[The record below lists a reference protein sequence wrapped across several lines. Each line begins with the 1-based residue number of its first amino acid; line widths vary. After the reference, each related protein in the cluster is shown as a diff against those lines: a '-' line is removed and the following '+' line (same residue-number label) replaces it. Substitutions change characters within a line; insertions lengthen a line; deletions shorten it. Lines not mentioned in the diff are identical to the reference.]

1 MKLISIVTA
10 CYNEE
15 EDVEELYSQIVQ
27 VMSEMPGRGFEHIHA
42 DSRRKWDIFK
52 T

>member
-15 EDVEELYSQIVQ
+15 ENVEDLHTQIVQ
-27 VMSEMPGRGFEHIHA
+27 IMSELPAIQIRAHLY
-42 DSRRKWDIFK
+42 R
-52 T
+52 